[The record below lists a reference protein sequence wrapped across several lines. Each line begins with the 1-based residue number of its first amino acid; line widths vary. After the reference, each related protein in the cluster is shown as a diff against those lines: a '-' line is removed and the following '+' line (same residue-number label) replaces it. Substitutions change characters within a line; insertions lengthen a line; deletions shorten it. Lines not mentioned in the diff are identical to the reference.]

1 MKPDLNSCHAF
12 FAKNLFRI
20 LGRGE
25 FADLKRA
32 SQDPRKSQEKCLR
45 TILGY
50 ARDSVFGR
58 EHNFSTILE
67 APDFEELV
75 RRYHANVSPA
85 EYEDFRPYVNRMT
98 AGGKDILFN
107 GYPVLYATTSGS
119 TGEPKWI
126 PISHEYLHNIYGRMS
141 RAWVYSLAKACPD
154 AFSGSILTI
163 TGKAVEGYS
172 ASGVPF
178 GSVSAFIRRG
188 LPKMVKNAYCVPP
201 QIFDIDDYAVRNY
214 VLMRLCLEKDVRI
227 VGTANPSTI
236 VELQHTVEANI
247 GDMIDDIEH
256 GTVNGRYDL
265 PDYIRKKVEAAISP
279 NPHRA
284 EELRRLL
291 REHGTLLPKHYWPNL
306 KLMTTWRC
314 GNTSI
319 YLNKMEGFFPEGMK
333 HMELGYFASECRFGL
348 VIDDSVNSVLC
359 PHFHFYEFKKADE
372 FEDPDAPFY
381 QLHELV
387 PGQQY
392 CPFVTTFSGL
402 YRYNMN
408 DIVQACPP
416 LLGKTV
422 TVHMLQKVN
431 GIVTITGEKL
441 YEKKFIDAV
450 NEAQASTSRQ
460 LNYYAGYANV
470 DKSRYDLYLEFEDK
484 NISQEE
490 AEKFGKIIDDNLKK
504 SNIEYKAKRESFRL
518 KDPAIFRLKE
528 KAFDLFKEYI
538 VNRTKQDA
546 TRFKPNVLAQN
557 EERHKIISKFVK
569 GRKEK

>member
-1 MKPDLNSCHAF
+1 MKPDRSTCHAF
-12 FAKNLFRI
+12 FAKSLFRL
-20 LGRGE
+20 LGKGE
-25 FADLKRA
+25 FVNLERA
-32 SQDPRKSQEKCLR
+32 SRNPAESQEKCLR
-45 TILGY
+45 AILNY
-50 ARDSVFGR
+50 AKDSLFGK
-58 EHNFSTILE
+58 EHNFSYILE
-67 APDFEELV
+67 APDFKELV
-75 RRYHANVSPA
+75 NRYHENVKPA
-85 EYEDFRPYVNRMT
+85 EYEDFRPYVDRMT
-98 AGGKDILFN
+98 AGEKDILFN
-107 GYPVLYATTSGS
+107 GSPVLYATTSGS

-126 PISHEYLHNIYGRMS
+126 PISKEYLHDIYGRMS
-141 RAWVYSLAKACPD
+141 RAWIYSLARVSRD
-154 AFSGSILTI
+154 AFTGSILTV

-188 LPKMVKNAYCVPP
+188 LPKMVRNAYCVPP
-201 QIFDIDDYAVRNY
+201 QIFDIDDYSVRNY
-214 VLMRLCLEKDVRI
+214 LIMRICLEKDVTI
-227 VGTANPSTI
+227 VGTANPSTL
-236 VELQHTVEANI
+236 VELQHTVEAGI
-247 GDMIDDIEH
+247 SDMIDDIEK
-256 GTVNGRYDL
+256 GTVNEKYVL
-265 PDYIRKKVEAAISP
+265 PDYIKEKVDAAISP
-279 NPHRA
+279 NPRRA
-284 EELRRLL
+284 EELRELCRKY
-291 REHGTLLPKHYWPNL
+291 GTPLPKHYWPNL

-319 YLNKMEGFFPEGMK
+319 YLNKMQGYFPEGMQ

-348 VIDDSVNSVLC
+348 VIDDSVDSVLC
-359 PHFHFYEFKKADE
+359 PHFHFYEFKKAEE
-372 FEDPDAPFY
+372 FEAPDAPFY

-387 PGQQY
+387 PGQLY

-408 DIVQACPP
+408 DIVQACEPR
-416 LLGKTV
+416 LGKTV
-422 TVHMLQKVN
+422 TVHMVQKVN

-450 NEAQASTSRQ
+450 NEAQASTNRQ

-484 NISQEE
+484 NVTQEE
-490 AEKFGKIIDDNLKK
+490 AEKFGRIIDDNLKK

-528 KAFDLFKEYI
+528 KAFDRFKEYI
-538 VNRTKQDA
+538 VNLTKQDA

-557 EERHKIISKFVK
+557 EESHRIISKFVK